1 MAIARLDTGATAKG
15 GQTRARILEAAL
27 FLFKEVGYE
36 QTTMRAVAREAA
48 VALGNTYYYFESK
61 EHLLLAFYER
71 IHEEHLA
78 ACRDILASERDL
90 KKRLVGV
97 IRAKLR
103 TSEPYHRF
111 SQLLFKT
118 AADPRSPLNPFGTD
132 SREARD
138 ESIALFGRVVEG
150 ARAKLPADMRA
161 ELPYLLWLYHM
172 GIVLYWIHDESE
184 GRANSY
190 AMLEATVDV
199 VLKVV
204 SLSGM
209 PGMGSMR
216 KKALGVLR
224 RLRGQEAA

>member
-97 IRAKLR
+97 IRVDR
-103 TSEPYHRF
+103 VNPRERDEP
-111 SQLLFKT
+111 
-118 AADPRSPLNPFGTD
+118 AAVIPVPVLAMLDSRHVVIDPR
-132 SREARD
+132 
-138 ESIALFGRVVEG
+138 RV
-150 ARAKLPADMRA
+150 P
-161 ELPYLLWLYHM
+161 H
-172 GIVLYWIHDESE
+172 
-184 GRANSY
+184 
-190 AMLEATVDV
+190 
-199 VLKVV
+199 
-204 SLSGM
+204 
-209 PGMGSMR
+209 
-216 KKALGVLR
+216 R
-224 RLRGQEAA
+224 RLKNTTRRSASERFPTSSTKASSS